1 MYGGV
6 GGFWECRYEL
16 MRCTKV
22 DFPAPAMPIVIIVM
36 GFFFVE
42 DDAADDAESM
52 LLVDVA
58 MGRDKIQNEDAFCDI
73 CVTSAHDYVV
83 PLYLI

>member
-73 CVTSAHDYVV
+73 CVTSAYDYVV